1 MLIWFWYCTQSET
14 NTWTNE
20 HRCDSH
26 RNRLIVCVRPV
37 FFLSYLFAFDAQYL
51 RYGEWL
57 GSRWEWALLRHQFH
71 ENSLERP
78 NLEPEIAAQWFIH
91 TVKSSN
97 QFIHIISCSKRRR
110 RRKKN
115 SFKLFLFES
124 RKIESLSSTSEF
136 CLVFSS
142 QTHFIDGW
150 NKWAGLNEQMKRI
163 TSGS

>member
-20 HRCDSH
+20 HRCDSPH
-26 RNRLIVCVRPV
+26 TAIDWLFVCAPV
-37 FFLSYLFAFDAQYL
+37 FFYHICSRWCAVFTI
-51 RYGEWL
+51 YGEWL

-142 QTHFIDGW
+142 QTHFIDGM
-150 NKWAGLNEQMKRI
+150 E
-163 TSGS
+163 